1 MLILLLDSLEEFKDL
16 SLEERNTRNI
26 FQSNLE
32 SLLQHQKEYWKQGG
46 IKWATFGDENTRF
59 FHAHAT
65 IKHNKNSIMILK
77 NDLGEEKS
85 KHEDEAAIL

>member
-1 MLILLLDSLEEFKDL
+1 LNPCCNSK
-16 SLEERNTRNI
+16 RNI
-26 FQSNLE
+26 GNR
-32 SLLQHQKEYWKQGG
+32 GG
-46 IKWATFGDENTRF
+46 GVKWATFGDENTRF